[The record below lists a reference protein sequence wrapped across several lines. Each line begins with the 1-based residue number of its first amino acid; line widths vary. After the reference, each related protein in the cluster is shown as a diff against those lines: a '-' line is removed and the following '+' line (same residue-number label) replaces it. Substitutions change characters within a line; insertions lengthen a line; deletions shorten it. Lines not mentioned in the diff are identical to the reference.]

1 MRAQR
6 RVAAAGA
13 DAALVTSPANVR
25 YLTGLVSSNAA
36 VLVPADGPAVLATDS
51 RYAGAAER
59 DCGGIELLISHSVE
73 PALARAAAERGVRR
87 LAFEAH
93 EMTVERYQ
101 AFADAVAR
109 DRARPAGP
117 GR

>member
-1 MRAQR
+1 MVKKKAGRRLRAQR

-59 DCGGIELLISHSVE
+59 DCGGIELLISHSVKRRS
-73 PALARAAAERGVRR
+73 RAP
-87 LAFEAH
+87 
-93 EMTVERYQ
+93 
-101 AFADAVAR
+101 
-109 DRARPAGP
+109 RPSAGCGP
-117 GR
+117 WPSRHTR